1 MTDGFTHPTGWIALD
16 FPALPARALPDPPA
30 LADALGAPPRRVLRS
45 ELDLLVELASEEEVR
60 TLVSDLPRLGELDAR
75 GVSSTPAG

>member
-1 MTDGFTHPTGWIALD
+1 
-16 FPALPARALPDPPA
+16 
-30 LADALGAPPRRVLRS
+30 VLRS